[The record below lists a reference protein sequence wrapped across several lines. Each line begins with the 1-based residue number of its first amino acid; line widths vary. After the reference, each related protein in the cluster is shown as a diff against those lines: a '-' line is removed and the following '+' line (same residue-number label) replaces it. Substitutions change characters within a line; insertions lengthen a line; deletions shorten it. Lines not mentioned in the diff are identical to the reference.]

1 MSSPIRGRSGNLQ
14 RLLVLCLAVATL
26 CLAATAR
33 ADGDPASDV
42 LVTSNTFFPSPP
54 PAREAQTL
62 LSQSVQ
68 AVLAKQDRVKIAVI
82 ESVNDLGSVPSL
94 FGKPQAY
101 AKFLGLELRNVY
113 SGALLI
119 VMPQGFGFY
128 SGGGPT
134 GRATGVLDGISI
146 SDTSADGLTRSAAK
160 AVDKLEAAGT
170 LHFKDEQAP
179 QVYVIPTTGHRGTP
193 MLLRY
198 WGLDDS
204 GQASIAGS
212 VTRGTKVLMSFRTA
226 LKAVTPSLIYSFKW
240 RVPSSTRLGPA
251 AFCARATDGAGR
263 RSAKSCAVIKVT

>member
-1 MSSPIRGRSGNLQ
+1 
-14 RLLVLCLAVATL
+14 VATL
-26 CLAATAR
+26 CLATTAR

-263 RSAKSCAVIKVT
+263 RSAKSCTVIKVT